1 MGGTPPQRHSPKSSQ
16 FFLDKKDRVKT
27 NVNLYHLPALDTGR
41 SIEKD
46 KNYFPPL
53 NQLHSTEASPNR
65 KTTKTILSKNSP
77 TIKSMKTHE
86 SLSNSK
92 LNDTIGRSSEFYSAY
107 TR

>member
-1 MGGTPPQRHSPKSSQ
+1 MGTPPQRYSPKSSQ
-16 FFLDKKDRVKT
+16 FFLDKKDRAKS
-27 NVNLYHLPALDTGR
+27 NLTSYQLPALDTGR

-53 NQLHSTEASPNR
+53 SQLNSTEASPSR
-65 KTTKTILSKNSP
+65 KTKTVLSKYSP
-77 TIKSMKTHE
+77 TIKSLKTHE

-92 LNDTIGRSSEFYSAY
+92 LNDTIGKTSEVYSAY